1 MSSVKGGNEVMK
13 MTFWKHLGF
22 RTKVLLAMT
31 AVVIP
36 IIYILATYSYINSKN
51 LYETEMKK
59 GLALE
64 NELVSEKVFSL
75 FSNKGEVVKQL
86 AELETIKRLV
96 ESVPTRDNV
105 TTNPDYEII
114 NRLLTRVQ
122 EQDMA
127 LEMLWISFLEN
138 DFYIADGG
146 AISDE
151 YYRMNERPW
160 LRKAASSS
168 LVSFSDLYVDFETG
182 ENTISVVYPIDL
194 NGIRMGYL
202 GADMYLEGIPPMINL
217 FESNDKHHILLS
229 SSGQVLYD
237 SQGMWFD
244 FLGHNLLTNDSKL
257 IKTKN
262 GNYFVEYRG
271 VGRTGWHLVSY
282 ADETIL
288 TTPLSAYLTTLSF
301 TWILAGL
308 LILFFVGMSLR
319 PLLRDV
325 STIDRHVKKMEKGNL
340 LTNMNIS
347 RKDEVGMIAQSLEQM
362 GSRLH
367 FKIQEMDHQAKY
379 DSLTNLPNRLSI
391 DTKLNEWI
399 EKYDSHNDVVAVA
412 FMDLDHFKQINDSK
426 GHAYGDSLLIQVA
439 ERIQQLMPSH
449 GYFGRFGGDEFI
461 ILLHAKKENFFDIR
475 STLRRIHHSF
485 HQPFNLH
492 DHTLYV
498 TPSIG
503 VSLFPTDARSREQLI
518 ANADTALYKAKETGR
533 NRVIF
538 FNFEMKE
545 VFEKQLMMEQ
555 GLREAM
561 KSDQFQ
567 LHFQPQFSLSSNH
580 TESLEALMRWKH
592 PEWGM
597 ISPAEFIPI
606 AESTGH
612 IQAIGDWVMDTAIQ
626 QFKEIQKAYPHVKR
640 VAINVSALQLREPSF
655 IGRLKELLMK
665 HRVEPSVIEL
675 EITESLLVDGGDEM
689 LMKLSSLKEMG
700 VSIALDDFGT
710 GYSSLNYL
718 RLLPI
723 NRVKIDREFT
733 SQIEVDPKVHAIV
746 QSIIDLSH
754 RLDFDVVA
762 EGVETIGQL
771 NQLKEWQV
779 DVIQGYYFSRP
790 LNQTSLETFLQK
802 ESNPT

>member
-1 MSSVKGGNEVMK
+1 MAK
-13 MTFWKHLGF
+13 MTFWNQLGF
-22 RTKVLLAMT
+22 RAKVLLAMA

-36 IIYILATYSYINSKN
+36 IIYILATYSYMHSKI
-51 LYETEMKK
+51 LYETQMEK

-75 FSNKGEVVKQL
+75 FSGKGEVVKQI
-86 AELETIKRLV
+86 AELETVKRFA
-96 ESVPTRDNV
+96 ESEPTRENV
-105 TTNPDYEII
+105 ITNRDYELI
-114 NRLLTRVQ
+114 NSFLTRVQ
-122 EQDMA
+122 EEDRA
-127 LEMLWISFLEN
+127 LEFLWVTFLKN
-138 DFYIADGG
+138 DFYIGDSGVV
-146 AISDE
+146 SDAFFQV
-151 YYRMNERPW
+151 NDRPW
-160 LRKAASSS
+160 LWKAASTSN
-168 LVSFSDLYVDFETG
+168 VSFSDLYIDYKTG
-182 ENTISVVYPIDL
+182 ENTISVIYPIDRDGRRL
-194 NGIRMGYL
+194 GYV
-202 GADMYLEGIPPMINL
+202 GADMYLEGIPSMINL
-217 FESNDKHHILLS
+217 FETDDKHHILLS

-237 SQGMWFD
+237 SQGMWDAFD
-244 FLGHNLLTNDSKL
+244 GRNLLANDSKL
-257 IKTKN
+257 INTDK
-262 GNYFVEYRG
+262 GNFYVEIRG
-271 VGRTGWHLVSY
+271 VDRTGWHLVSY
-282 ADETIL
+282 ANESIVTK
-288 TTPLSAYLTTLSF
+288 PLSNYLTTLSF

-308 LILFFVGMSLR
+308 LILFFIGMSLR

-325 STIDRHVKKMEKGNL
+325 STIDRHVKNMEKGNL
-340 LTNMNIS
+340 LTNMKIS
-347 RKDEVGMIAQSLEQM
+347 RKDEVGMIAQSIEQM

-367 FKIQEMDHQAKY
+367 FKIQEMDYQAKF
-379 DSLTNLPNRLSI
+379 DQLTNLPNRLSI

-399 EKYDSHNDVVAVA
+399 ENHSNENDIVAVT

-439 ERIQQLMPSH
+439 ERIQLLMPKN
-449 GYFGRFGGDEFI
+449 GYFGRFSGDEFI
-461 ILLHAKKENFFDIR
+461 ILLRAEKKNFFDIR
-475 STLRRIHHSF
+475 STLRDIHSSF
-485 HQPFNLH
+485 LKPFVLH

-498 TPSIG
+498 SPSMG
-503 VSLFPTDARSREQLI
+503 VSLFPTDAQTREQLI
-518 ANADTALYKAKETGR
+518 ANADTALNKAKENGR
-533 NRVIF
+533 NRVVF

-567 LHFQPQFSLSSNH
+567 LHFQPQFSLCSNH

-612 IQAIGDWVMDTAIQ
+612 IQAIGDWVMETAIQ

-640 VAINVSALQLREPSF
+640 IAINVSALQLREPSF
-655 IGRLKELLMK
+655 LGRLKELLKK

-689 LMKLSSLKEMG
+689 LMKLSNLKEMG

-718 RLLPI
+718 RILPI

-733 SQIEVDPKVHAIV
+733 SKIEVDPKVHAIV

-771 NQLKEWQV
+771 NQLKEWRV

-790 LNQTSLETFLQK
+790 LNQISLEAFLQK

>member
-1 MSSVKGGNEVMK
+1 MAK
-13 MTFWKHLGF
+13 MTFWNQLGF
-22 RTKVLLAMT
+22 RAKVLLAMA

-36 IIYILATYSYINSKN
+36 IIYILATYSYMHSKN
-51 LYETEMKK
+51 LYESQMEK

-75 FSNKGEVVKQL
+75 FSGKGEVVKQI
-86 AELETIKRLV
+86 AELETVKRFA
-96 ESVPTRDNV
+96 ESEPTRENV
-105 TTNPDYEII
+105 ISNQDYALI
-114 NRLLTRVQ
+114 NSFLTRVQ
-122 EQDMA
+122 EEDSA
-127 LEMLWISFLEN
+127 LEFLWVTFLKN
-138 DFYIADGG
+138 DFYIGDNGVV
-146 AISDE
+146 SDA
-151 YYRMNERPW
+151 YFRVNDRPW
-160 LRKAASSS
+160 LLKAASTSN
-168 LVSFSDLYVDFETG
+168 VSFSDLYIDYKTG
-182 ENTISVVYPIDL
+182 ENTISVIYPIDRDGRRL
-194 NGIRMGYL
+194 GYV

-217 FESNDKHHILLS
+217 FETDDKHHILLS

-237 SQGMWFD
+237 SQGMWAEFD
-244 FLGHNLLTNDSKL
+244 GRNLLANDSKL
-257 IKTKN
+257 IETDK
-262 GNYFVEYRG
+262 GNYYVEIRG
-271 VGRTGWHLVSY
+271 VDRSGWHLVSY
-282 ADETIL
+282 ANESIV
-288 TTPLSAYLTTLSF
+288 TTPLGNYLTSLSF

-308 LILFFVGMSLR
+308 LILFFIGMSLR

-325 STIDRHVKKMEKGNL
+325 STIDRHVKNMEKGNF

-347 RKDEVGMIAQSLEQM
+347 RKDEVGMIAQSIEQM

-367 FKIQEMDHQAKY
+367 YKIQEMDYQAKF
-379 DSLTNLPNRLSI
+379 DQLTNLPNRLSI

-399 EKYDSHNDVVAVA
+399 ENHSNENDIVAVT

-439 ERIQQLMPSH
+439 DRIQQLMPEN

-461 ILLHAKKENFFDIR
+461 ILLRAEKQSFFDIR
-475 STLRRIHHSF
+475 STLRDIHRSF
-485 HQPFNLH
+485 MQPFILH

-498 TPSIG
+498 TPSMG
-503 VSLFPTDARSREQLI
+503 VSLFPTDAHSREQLI

-555 GLREAM
+555 GLREAI
-561 KSDQFQ
+561 KNDQFL
-567 LHFQPQFSLSSNH
+567 LHFQPQFSLCSNQ
-580 TESLEALMRWKH
+580 TESLEALIRWKH

-612 IQAIGDWVMDTAIQ
+612 IQAIGDWVMETAIR
-626 QFKEIQKAYPHVKR
+626 QFKEIQKTYPHVKR
-640 VAINVSALQLREPSF
+640 IAINVSALQLREPSF
-655 IGRLKELLMK
+655 MGRLKELLKK

-675 EITESLLVDGGDEM
+675 EITESLLVDGGEEM
-689 LMKLSSLKEMG
+689 LMKLSNLKEMG

-733 SQIEVDPKVHAIV
+733 SQVEGDPKVHAIV

-771 NQLKEWQV
+771 NQLKDWRV

-790 LNQTSLETFLQK
+790 LNQTSLEEFLRK

>member
-1 MSSVKGGNEVMK
+1 MAK
-13 MTFWKHLGF
+13 MTFWNQLGF
-22 RTKVLLAMT
+22 RAKVLLAMA

-36 IIYILATYSYINSKN
+36 IIFILATYSYMHSKN
-51 LYETEMKK
+51 LYETQMEK

-75 FSNKGEVVKQL
+75 FSGKGEIVKQI
-86 AELETIKRLV
+86 AELETVKRFA
-96 ESVPTRDNV
+96 ESEPSRENV
-105 TTNPDYEII
+105 TSNPDYAII
-114 NRLLTRVQ
+114 NSFLTRVQ
-122 EQDMA
+122 EEDRA
-127 LEMLWISFLEN
+127 LEFLWVTFLKN
-138 DFYIADGG
+138 DFYIGDNGVV
-146 AISDE
+146 SDA
-151 YYRMNERPW
+151 YFRVNDRPW
-160 LRKAASSS
+160 LFKAASTSN
-168 LVSFSDLYVDFETG
+168 VSFSDLYIDYKTG
-182 ENTISVVYPIDL
+182 ENTISVIYPIDRDGRRL
-194 NGIRMGYL
+194 GYV

-217 FESNDKHHILLS
+217 FETDDKHHILLS

-237 SQGMWFD
+237 SQGMWSEFD
-244 FLGHNLLTNDSKL
+244 GRNLLANDSKL
-257 IKTKN
+257 IETDK
-262 GNYFVEYRG
+262 GNYYVEIRG
-271 VGRTGWHLVSY
+271 VDRTGWHLVSY
-282 ADETIL
+282 ANESIVTK
-288 TTPLSAYLTTLSF
+288 PLSNYLTTLSF

-308 LILFFVGMSLR
+308 LILFFIGMSLR

-325 STIDRHVKKMEKGNL
+325 STIDRHVKNMEKGNL
-340 LTNMNIS
+340 LTNMKIS
-347 RKDEVGMIAQSLEQM
+347 RKDEVGMIAQSIEQM

-367 FKIQEMDHQAKY
+367 FKIQEMDYQAKF
-379 DSLTNLPNRLSI
+379 DQLTNLPNRLSI

-399 EKYDSHNDVVAVA
+399 ENHSNENDIVAVT

-426 GHAYGDSLLIQVA
+426 GHAYGDSLLVQVA
-439 ERIQQLMPSH
+439 DRIQQLIPKN

-461 ILLHAKKENFFDIR
+461 ILLRAEKKNFFDIR
-475 STLRRIHHSF
+475 STLRDIHRSF
-485 HQPFNLH
+485 MQPFILH
-492 DHTLYV
+492 EHTLYV
-498 TPSIG
+498 TPSMG
-503 VSLFPTDARSREQLI
+503 VSLFPTDAHSREQLI

-555 GLREAM
+555 GLREAI
-561 KSDQFQ
+561 KNDQFL
-567 LHFQPQFSLSSNH
+567 LHFQPQFSLCTNQ
-580 TESLEALMRWKH
+580 TESLEALIRWKH

-612 IQAIGDWVMDTAIQ
+612 IQAIGDWVMETAIR

-640 VAINVSALQLREPSF
+640 IAINVSALQLREQSF
-655 IGRLKELLMK
+655 MGRLKELLKK
-665 HRVEPSVIEL
+665 HRVEPGVIEL
-675 EITESLLVDGGDEM
+675 EITESLLVDGGEEM
-689 LMKLSSLKEMG
+689 LMKLSNLKEMG

-723 NRVKIDREFT
+723 NRVKIDRDFT
-733 SQIEVDPKVHAIV
+733 SQIEDDPKVHAIV

-762 EGVETIGQL
+762 EGIETIGQL
-771 NQLKEWQV
+771 NQLKDWHV

-790 LNQTSLETFLQK
+790 LNQTSLEEFLRK